1 MLIKLTVW
9 TFSAAP
15 ILEGGANLQWGKGL
29 GLANGANLTNFCV
42 MKVKF
47 RKF

>member
-1 MLIKLTVW
+1 MNNNKSQRPL
-9 TFSAAP
+9 AP
-15 ILEGGANLQWGKGL
+15 SNLRGGANLQWGKGL